1 MDHSEEE
8 DVYAFQWHRGEEV
21 VVLVAETA
29 GVDKGSVFMSGREPS
44 IVFGRSSTMNVGFGS
59 SLAKAILA

>member
-8 DVYAFQWHRGEEV
+8 DVCVFQWHWGEEV

-29 GVDKGSVFMSGREPS
+29 GVDEGSGFMSGREPS
-44 IVFGRSSTMNVGFGS
+44 IVFGRSCTMNVGFGS
-59 SLAKAILA
+59 VLAKTMLA